1 MAFCPIRLDAPA
13 VFVFYNFAPIFIF
26 KSAFKITGFTNWF
39 CHLSFIVLILSLFCP
54 TEQDY
59 LFVAVLEYP
68 DVKIPLIKNLGIA
81 PIGLDYLIDLTLEE
95 VVC

>member
-1 MAFCPIRLDAPA
+1 MFFVGWVIALFPFPTTILCGFLIE
-13 VFVFYNFAPIFIF
+13 VFIIVTF
-26 KSAFKITGFTNWF
+26 F

-54 TEQDY
+54 TDQDY